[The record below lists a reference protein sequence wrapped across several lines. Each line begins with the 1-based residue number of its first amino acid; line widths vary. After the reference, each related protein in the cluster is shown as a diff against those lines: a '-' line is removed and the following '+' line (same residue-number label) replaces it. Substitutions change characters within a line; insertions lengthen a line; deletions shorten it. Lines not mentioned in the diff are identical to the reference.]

1 MGSLDGAG
9 NEMGNMTLMTLE
21 WTFWG
26 KPRVKSLVY
35 ISLNLDL
42 WQWTVRTMVTILL
55 EYQRVLGALDAMVD
69 LDLAGIWRFGG
80 AAP

>member
-9 NEMGNMTLMTLE
+9 NEMGNMTLE
-21 WTFWG
+21 WTFGVNPVSNHWCCSDF
-26 KPRVKSLVY
+26 PREAPFAK
-35 ISLNLDL
+35 DFP
-42 WQWTVRTMVTILL
+42 TML
-55 EYQRVLGALDAMVD
+55 EYQRVLGGLDAMVD